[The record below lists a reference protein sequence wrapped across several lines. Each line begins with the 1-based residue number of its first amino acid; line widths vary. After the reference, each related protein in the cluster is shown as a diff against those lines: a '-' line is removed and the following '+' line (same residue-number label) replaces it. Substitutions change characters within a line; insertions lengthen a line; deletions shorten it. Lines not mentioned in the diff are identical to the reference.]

1 MSNSLETVHDV
12 DGPWSL
18 ATSKRFWEGFAPS
31 ALAAQDEDASIH
43 AAFLSDTDWQRID
56 VVISQ
61 VDDAARVVV
70 TGEGDL
76 DAATAQVLRFMSL
89 DIDGRGWPD
98 VADRDSVIADAQR
111 RLPGF
116 RPCGFFSPYE
126 AAAWA
131 VLSQRI
137 SMRQAATIKSRLTQE
152 HGDNGA
158 FPAPAVLRELDLN
171 LPGRK
176 TEYLHAVAEA
186 ALDGALSGSR
196 LRALPPRGRV
206 APGARDQGPRS
217 VRGRARGDPWRQLPR
232 RSPQKR
238 GTLERRDRS
247 AVRSGCF
254 GRLDHGSLATVSVL
268 GGGAPARAPRGTH
281 ARDRARAP
289 RALSARPRVA
299 VWDRSGG

>member
-1 MSNSLETVHDV
+1 MNTSLETVHHV

-31 ALAAQDEDASIH
+31 ALAPQDGDASIH
-43 AAFLSDTDWQRID
+43 APFLSDTDWQRIE

-61 VDDAARVVV
+61 QEDTARIVV

-98 VADRDSVIADAQR
+98 VSDRDPVIADAQQ

-126 AAAWA
+126 AAVWA

-137 SMRQAATIKSRLTQE
+137 SMRQAASIKRRLADE
-152 HGDNGA
+152 HGDGGV

-186 ALDGALSGSR
+186 ALDGALSGAR
-196 LRALPPRGRV
+196 LRALSANEALRQVQEIKGLGPFSAELVVIRGANFPDVLPENEARLSDEIVQQYGADASVASITEAWRPYRSWASVHLRALREERTHEIERGR
-206 APGARDQGPRS
+206 R
-217 VRGRARGDPWRQLPR
+217 
-232 RSPQKR
+232 
-238 GTLERRDRS
+238 ER
-247 AVRSGCF
+247 
-254 GRLDHGSLATVSVL
+254 
-268 GGGAPARAPRGTH
+268 
-281 ARDRARAP
+281 
-289 RALSARPRVA
+289 
-299 VWDRSGG
+299 